1 MFYRLRSLMRFS
13 IRDLALITVIV
24 ALAVAWWVDRRQ
36 LLDDNVRHKALA
48 EQYGKEVQKAKLE
61 TENLKSLLF
70 SGPFMPKKKP
80 KPIVGTPRREPA
92 SPFTPTPIPRPEDT
106 K

>member
-1 MFYRLRSLMRFS
+1 MKFS
-13 IRDLALITVIV
+13 IRDLFLVTVIV
-24 ALAVAWWVDRRQ
+24 ATGVGWRVERQ
-36 LLDDNVRHKALA
+36 RLLDDNARQKALA

-61 TENLKSLLF
+61 TENLKSVLF

-80 KPIVGTPRREPA
+80 KAIVGTPRREPA
-92 SPFTPTPIPRPEDT
+92 SPFTPIRIPRPEDT